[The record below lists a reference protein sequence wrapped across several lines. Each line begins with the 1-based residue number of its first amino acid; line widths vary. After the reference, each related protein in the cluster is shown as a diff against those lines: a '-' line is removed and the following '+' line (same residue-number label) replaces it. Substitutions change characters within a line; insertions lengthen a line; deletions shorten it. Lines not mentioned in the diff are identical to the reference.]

1 MKKQFLL
8 VVALIVAGT
17 TLTFAQGGPGG
28 GQRRTVEERVKTAHE
43 KIDSAF
49 KPAADVMT
57 KIDTLFTYY
66 YKGQDAIR
74 AEMMSAGGERPDFQ
88 AMQDKMKPLNDAKD
102 TQMKVYLGE
111 ENFKI
116 YKEKVEPLFMR
127 GGRGPG
133 GPGGPGGGGNR
144 QN

>member
-1 MKKQFLL
+1 MKRQFLL

-17 TLTFAQGGPGG
+17 TLTFAQGG
-28 GQRRTVEERVKTAHE
+28 GQRRTVEERVKTVHE
-43 KIDSAF
+43 KVDSAF
-49 KPAADVMT
+49 KPAADIMT

-74 AEMMSAGGERPDFQ
+74 EKLMSGGARPDFQ
-88 AMQDKMKPLNDAKD
+88 AMQDEMKPLNDAKD
-102 TQMKVYLGE
+102 AQMKGYLGE

-127 GGRGPG
+127 GRGQG

>member
-8 VVALIVAGT
+8 IVALLVAGT
-17 TLTFAQGGPGG
+17 TLTFAQPGNGG
-28 GQRRTVEERVKTAHE
+28 GFQRRTVEERVKTAHE

-49 KPAADVMT
+49 KPAAEIMT

-74 AEMMSAGGERPDFQ
+74 EKLMSGGGRPDFQ
-88 AMQDKMKPLNDAKD
+88 AMQDEMKPINEAKD
-102 TQMKVYLGE
+102 TQLKGYLGE
-111 ENFKI
+111 ENFKV

-127 GGRGPG
+127 RMGGGQ
-133 GPGGPGGGGNR
+133 GGGGPRGNNR
-144 QN
+144 

>member
-1 MKKQFLL
+1 MKKRFLFL
-8 VVALIVAGT
+8 VALMVAGT
-17 TLTFAQGGPGG
+17 TVTFAQGG

-49 KPAADVMT
+49 KPEAAIMT
-57 KIDTLFTYY
+57 KIDTMFTFY

-74 AEMMSAGGERPDFQ
+74 EELMSGGTRPDFQ
-88 AMQDKMKPLNDAKD
+88 VFQEKMKPLNDAKD
-102 TQMKVYLGE
+102 AQMKGYLGE

-127 GGRGPG
+127 R
-133 GPGGPGGGGNR
+133 PGGGGGQNR
-144 QN
+144 GGNR

>member
-8 VVALIVAGT
+8 LVALIVVGT
-17 TLTFAQGGPGG
+17 TISFAQGD

-49 KPAADVMT
+49 KPEAAVLT
-57 KIDTLFTYY
+57 KIDTMFTYY

-74 AEMMSAGGERPDFQ
+74 DELMSGGGRPDFQ
-88 AMQDKMKPLNDAKD
+88 VFQEKMKPLNDAKD
-102 TQMKVYLGE
+102 TQLKGYLGE

-127 GGRGPG
+127 R
-133 GPGGPGGGGNR
+133 PGGGGGQPRGGNR
-144 QN
+144 

>member
-8 VVALIVAGT
+8 IVALIVAGT
-17 TLTFAQGGPGG
+17 TLTFAQGGPGA

-49 KPAADVMT
+49 KPAADIMT

-66 YKGQDAIR
+66 YKRQDAIR
-74 AEMMSAGGERPDFQ
+74 AEAMSAGGERPDFQ
-88 AMQDKMKPLNDAKD
+88 AMQEKMKPLNDAKD
-102 TQMKVYLGE
+102 TQMKGYLGE
-111 ENFKI
+111 ENFKL

-133 GPGGPGGGGNR
+133 GGGNR

>member
-49 KPAADVMT
+49 KPAADIMT

-66 YKGQDAIR
+66 FKGQDAIR
-74 AEMMSAGGERPDFQ
+74 AEAMSSGERPDFQ
-88 AMQDKMKPLNDAKD
+88 AMQEKMKPLNDAKD
-102 TQMKVYLGE
+102 TQMKGYLGE
-111 ENFKI
+111 DNFKI

-127 GGRGPG
+127 MGR

>member
-8 VVALIVAGT
+8 IVMLIIASS
-17 TLTFAQGGPGG
+17 TLTFAQPGQG
-28 GQRRTVEERVKTAHE
+28 FQRRTVEERVKIAHD

-74 AEMMSAGGERPDFQ
+74 EKLMSGGGRPDFQ
-88 AMQDKMKPLNDAKD
+88 AMQDEMKPINDAKD
-102 TQMKVYLGE
+102 SQMKSYLGE
-111 ENFKI
+111 ENFKV

-127 GGRGPG
+127 GAGGGRGPG
-133 GPGGPGGGGNR
+133 GGPGGGNRGN
-144 QN
+144 N